1 MKTRGNKSIYETGD
15 MRSCELVRAV
25 DWLKFQQHVVACS
38 ALAREA
44 TKGQQGGFTPL
55 ALGQDQ

>member
-1 MKTRGNKSIYETGD
+1 

-25 DWLKFQQHVVACS
+25 DWLKFQQHVVVYS

-55 ALGQDQ
+55 ALGKDQ